1 MIASGTFGEA
11 MRRKIL
17 NVFLF
22 VALALIVMGFAFASF
37 QPRQEIVLI
46 KSMGLGTIVLA
57 GVFISVI
64 LGINLIPNE
73 IERRTIYT
81 ILSKPVQRYQF
92 LCGKFLG
99 GLMTVLSNIAL
110 MGIALIVLT
119 FIKEHSFDHDVVDV
133 SKGVL
138 MTFFQLTLVGAV
150 ALFFSV
156 FLSPFVNFFL
166 TFAVY
171 LLGST
176 GLLESLAAPD
186 EKKSQLTIAV
196 LQVPALHRAELR
208 QLQHPEPDHPSRR
221 RDPERDAVHP
231 AEHPVRH
238 RVYGDP
244 AHPGR
249 ADLRPAGGVGHD
261 PEATAAGDAAR
272 HRPAALHPRGLFAE
286 HD

>member
-1 MIASGTFGEA
+1 MNAIWMIASGTFGEA

-92 LCGKFLG
+92 LLGKFFG
-99 GLMTVLSNIAL
+99 GLMTVLTNIAL
-110 MGIALIVLT
+110 MGIALILLT
-119 FIKEHSFDHDVVDV
+119 FLKEHSFDHDVVDV

-186 EKKSQLTIAV
+186 EKKS
-196 LQVPALHRAELR
+196 RF
-208 QLQHPEPDHPSRR
+208 PSRSSSSCTSSCR
-221 RDPERDAVHP
+221 TSTTSTSRTRSSTP
-231 AEHPVRH
+231 AS
-238 RVYGDP
+238 
-244 AHPGR
+244 
-249 ADLRPAGGVGHD
+249 
-261 PEATAAGDAAR
+261 
-272 HRPAALHPRGLFAE
+272 
-286 HD
+286 

>member
-1 MIASGTFGEA
+1 MNAVWIIASGTFGEA
-11 MRRKIL
+11 MRRRIL
-17 NVFLF
+17 QVFLF

-37 QPRQEIVLI
+37 SPRQEMVVI
-46 KSMGLGTIVLA
+46 KSLGLGSIALA

-110 MGIALIVLT
+110 MGIVFIGLT
-119 FIKEHSFDHDVVDV
+119 WIKEHNFDRDVVDV
-133 SKGVL
+133 AKGVL
-138 MTFFQLTLVGAV
+138 MIFFQLTLVGAV

-171 LLGST
+171 LVGSINILGDLATPNKDRNPLTTDFFKFLHFIVPNFDNFNIQNPIIHPEVTITNGTIYILQNILYAVVYT
-176 GLLESLAAPD
+176 GILLTL
-186 EKKSQLTIAV
+186 AV
-196 LQVPALHRAELR
+196 LIF
-208 QLQHPEPDHPSRR
+208 DRR
-221 RDPERDAVHP
+221 EV
-231 AEHPVRH
+231 
-238 RVYGDP
+238 
-244 AHPGR
+244 
-249 ADLRPAGGVGHD
+249 
-261 PEATAAGDAAR
+261 
-272 HRPAALHPRGLFAE
+272 
-286 HD
+286 

>member
-37 QPRQEIVLI
+37 TPRQELVII
-46 KSMGLGTIVLA
+46 KSLGLGVIALA

-99 GLMTVLSNIAL
+99 GLLTVLSNIAL
-110 MGIALIVLT
+110 MGLAFVLILA
-119 FIKEHSFDHDVVDV
+119 IKERGFDADVLAVV
-133 SKGVL
+133 KGVV
-138 MTFFQLTLVGAV
+138 MIFFQLTLVGAV

-171 LLGST
+171 LLGSLSSVT
-176 GLLESLAAPD
+176 ESLASDPD
-186 EKKSQLTIAV
+186 GKKNPLAVGFFKFIHLVVPNFGNFNIQNPIIHPDVHIANEGRY
-196 LQVPALHRAELR
+196 LAYLIGYSLLYTAILIT
-208 QLQHPEPDHPSRR
+208 L
-221 RDPERDAVHP
+221 AVWIFDKR
-231 AEHPVRH
+231 EV
-238 RVYGDP
+238 
-244 AHPGR
+244 
-249 ADLRPAGGVGHD
+249 
-261 PEATAAGDAAR
+261 
-272 HRPAALHPRGLFAE
+272 
-286 HD
+286 

>member
-1 MIASGTFGEA
+1 MNTIWMIASGTFGEA

-37 QPRQEIVLI
+37 TPRQEMVII
-46 KSMGLGTIVLA
+46 KSLGLGVIALA

-64 LGINLIPNE
+64 LGINLIPQE

-99 GLMTVLSNIAL
+99 GLMTVLSNVAL
-110 MGIALIVLT
+110 MGVAFILLT
-119 FIKEHSFDHDVVDV
+119 FFKERSFDQDVVDV

-138 MTFFQLTLVGAV
+138 MIFFQLTLVGAV

-176 GLLESLAAPD
+176 DIAGDLANDPDHKKNPMSVAFFHFLHAVIPNFSNFNIQNPIIHPDVHIANEAAYITQNILYALVYTAILLTL
-186 EKKSQLTIAV
+186 AV
-196 LQVPALHRAELR
+196 LIFDKREV
-208 QLQHPEPDHPSRR
+208 
-221 RDPERDAVHP
+221 
-231 AEHPVRH
+231 
-238 RVYGDP
+238 
-244 AHPGR
+244 
-249 ADLRPAGGVGHD
+249 
-261 PEATAAGDAAR
+261 
-272 HRPAALHPRGLFAE
+272 
-286 HD
+286 